1 MTFVTLQDTD
11 INEQILE
18 DHLLDIL
25 KSKNL
30 LSAPQVSI
38 TSVSGNDDWF
48 CSVGKIHNLK
58 SPERYF
64 STVNE
69 SFKGTYI
76 EDLIQRYPE
85 YYRWRIMRLEPRH
98 TYTIHQDSVADKTN
112 LRLHI
117 PVVTNPGAYLCFFKE
132 MPSTGKD
139 LTIRYEHLDVGNSYV
154 VNTTGLHTAVNYGTQ
169 ARYHIVGVRYEDSNN
184 RS

>member
-1 MTFVTLQDTD
+1 MTYISLQDSN
-11 INEQILE
+11 INSQRLE
-18 DHLLDIL
+18 DDIL
-25 KSKNL
+25 KILLDNNL
-30 LSAPQVSI
+30 QSNPQVSI
-38 TSVSGNDDWF
+38 TSITGNDDWF

-64 STVNE
+64 STLNK
-69 SFKGTYI
+69 SFAGTYVQ
-76 EDLIQRYPE
+76 ELLEQYPE
-85 YYRWRIMRLEPRH
+85 YYRWRLMKLEPRH

-117 PVVTNPGAYLCFFKE
+117 PVVTNPGAYLCFFNE
-132 MPSTGKD
+132 IPSSGKD
-139 LTIRYEHLDVGNSYV
+139 LNVRYEHLEAGNSYV